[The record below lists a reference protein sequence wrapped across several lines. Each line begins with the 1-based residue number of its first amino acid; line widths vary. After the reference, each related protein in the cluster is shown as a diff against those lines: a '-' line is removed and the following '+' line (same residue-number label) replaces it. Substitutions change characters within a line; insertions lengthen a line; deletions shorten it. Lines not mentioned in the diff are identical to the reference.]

1 MKIKFFLPMV
11 KFTYK
16 DIGFNIKKKIIY
28 IEDYLSPSTGVHT
41 SVYISGLA
49 ISKLGYNEKI
59 SCPL

>member
-11 KFTYK
+11 K
-16 DIGFNIKKKIIY
+16 DIGFNIKKKKIIY

>member
-1 MKIKFFLPMV
+1 MV
-11 KFTYK
+11 K